1 MTYEQKCRRLLT
13 EFRGSKNEVGLNKKT
28 SNLFR
33 QRSDSKKQRL
43 NVRHFNRVI
52 EVDADQLTIT
62 VEGMATF
69 EDLVDT
75 SLKHGLLPLVVPELK
90 TITIGGA
97 VSGMAIESSSFR
109 YGLVHESVL
118 EMEVLTGKGEIV
130 TATPT
135 NQNRDLFFGLPN
147 SYGTLGYILKLK
159 IKARPS
165 KLFVKLTHLKFNDAT
180 KYFAKL
186 KDISTSGKHKNKAVS
201 FVDGAVFAKNEMYI
215 TIGTETQTAP
225 YASDYTHMQ
234 QYYRS
239 IQKRDQDYLTVGD
252 YIWRWDTDWFWCS
265 KNVFADKP
273 LIRRLL
279 GRKRLKSSTYKKIIN
294 FEVRHKVMYRLQK
307 LTGTF
312 RQNEEVIQ
320 DIEVPFDQAEAF
332 LADFQSN
339 IGISPIWVCPTKT
352 PPGPWPYPLYPMK
365 SDTLYLNFGFWDL
378 VPARGDAGD
387 AYYNKR
393 IENLVENLGGMKSLY
408 SSSYYS
414 RARFSKL
421 YGGAAYATLKKVY
434 DPKGR
439 FKDHYQKCVKRG

>member
-1 MTYEQKCRRLLT
+1 MTYEQKCQQLLV
-13 EFRGSKNEVGLNKKT
+13 EFRGSKKEVGLNKKT

-33 QRSDSKKQRL
+33 QRSEGKKQRL
-43 NVRHFNRVI
+43 NVRHFNQVI
-52 EVDADQLTIT
+52 EVDTSKQTVT
-62 VEGMATF
+62 VEGMTTF
-69 EDLVDT
+69 EDLVDA

-97 VSGMAIESSSFR
+97 VSGMAIESSSFC

-118 EMEVLTGKGEIV
+118 EMEVLIGTGEIV

-135 NQNRDLFFGLPN
+135 NENKTLFFGLPN

-159 IKARPS
+159 IKARTTKP
-165 KLFVKLTHLKFNDAT
+165 FICLTHLKFDDAN

-186 KDISTSGKHKNKAVS
+186 KVICNSGTYKNKTVS
-201 FVDGAVFAKNEMYI
+201 FIDGVVFAKNEMYI
-215 TIGTETQTAP
+215 TVGVENKTAP
-225 YASDYTHMQ
+225 YTSDYTHMQ

-239 IQKRDQDYLTVGD
+239 IQKRGKDYLTIYD

-273 LIRRLL
+273 LVRRLL
-279 GRKRLKSSTYKKIIN
+279 GRKRLKSDTYKKIIN
-294 FEVRHKVMYRLQK
+294 FEVQHHIMHRLQK
-307 LTGTF
+307 LTRTYCY
-312 RQNEEVIQ
+312 NEEVIQ
-320 DIEVPFDQAEAF
+320 DIEVPFDQAETF
-332 LADFQSN
+332 LASFQSE
-339 IGISPIWVCPTKT
+339 ISITPVWVCPSKT
-352 PPGPWPYPLYPMK
+352 PPGVWPYPLYPMK
-365 SDTLYLNFGFWDL
+365 ADSLYINFGFWDL
-378 VPARGDAGD
+378 VPARGDPED

-393 IENLVENLGGMKSLY
+393 VESLVENLGGMKSLY

-414 RARFSKL
+414 RARFDRL
-421 YGGAAYATLKKVY
+421 YGGAAYATLKKAY